1 VTQLTFAC
9 DQILSQLDAL
19 ICGISDEDFAKP
31 STALGG
37 STIGQ
42 HIRHTLEFFACL
54 ERGFHDGIISYDRRA
69 HDKALETDR
78 SLAMNSIRGIQDF
91 VRHKLNN
98 RSLILEAGYLRDSDA
113 SCSIPTTCQRELAY
127 TIEHAIH
134 HMAII
139 KIGLR
144 EVAPYLSIVEN
155 FGVAASTSRHKEAV
169 TSLR

>member
-1 VTQLTFAC
+1 VTQLTFAS

>member
-19 ICGISDEDFAKP
+19 IFGISDEDFVRP
-31 STALGG
+31 SAALGG